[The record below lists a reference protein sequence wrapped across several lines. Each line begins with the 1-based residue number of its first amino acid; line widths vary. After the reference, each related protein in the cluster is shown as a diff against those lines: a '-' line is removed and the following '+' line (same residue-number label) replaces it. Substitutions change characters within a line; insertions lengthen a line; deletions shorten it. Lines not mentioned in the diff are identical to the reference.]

1 MNEDH
6 EFRIGEKVEFH
17 PSEAFFSANCDV
29 YISKYYPKVGTVG
42 TVVGHSV
49 KKHSFYIRPM
59 ARRYD
64 NARRLLAC
72 KG

>member
-42 TVVGHSV
+42 TVIGRSV
-49 KKHSFYIRPM
+49 KTFILYSSNGPKVRQCSTVVG
-59 ARRYD
+59 
-64 NARRLLAC
+64 L
-72 KG
+72 